1 MPSKYK
7 REVNFLRKL
16 LVCDFLLTL
25 LSYCYKKHGE
35 RLSASKAKCA
45 EQLED
50 INKLLIQS
58 WCFSILLLIFLNGIK
73 NDILCLLMN
82 QSTDSGHSN
91 QSGATN
97 EVLRPVLSRA
107 CRYRTIVCPRLAA
120 GLFSRAWLLDCF
132 PARDALNPFGLDSG
146 LFRLTTNQG
155 FLSSY
160 SQTNV
165 SLFIPLFNLPV
176 KNYITI

>member
-1 MPSKYK
+1 
-7 REVNFLRKL
+7 
-16 LVCDFLLTL
+16 
-25 LSYCYKKHGE
+25 
-35 RLSASKAKCA
+35 
-45 EQLED
+45 
-50 INKLLIQS
+50 
-58 WCFSILLLIFLNGIK
+58 
-73 NDILCLLMN
+73 MN

-107 CRYRTIVCPRLAA
+107 CRYGTIVFPRLAA
-120 GLFSRAWLLDCF
+120 GLFSRAWRLDCF
-132 PARDALNPFGLDSG
+132 PARDALNPFGLDSS

-176 KNYITI
+176 KNYITIQEGMI